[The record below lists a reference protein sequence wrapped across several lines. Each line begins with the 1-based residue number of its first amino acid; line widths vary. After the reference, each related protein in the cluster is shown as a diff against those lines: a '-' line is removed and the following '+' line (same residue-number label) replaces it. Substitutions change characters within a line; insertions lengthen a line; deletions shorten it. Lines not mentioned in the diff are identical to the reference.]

1 MKGAKNQERESEL
14 SYEENTYTN
23 MGDLHLKRIKK
34 ASKAKGIPAAKN
46 TQYRVMLILGV
57 LLILVFIIL
66 VTLMTFL
73 FISYKRVG
81 EEMSQ
86 MRNGS
91 LSREVESIQ
100 ASVRNLEKVQTASNS
115 LSSDVQSIQ
124 ASVRNLEKVQTATTF
139 LSSDIQRILGF
150 LGKVTEELQKMKNSS
165 NPLCSEGWS
174 HYGLSCYYLSSDKKP
189 WNDAKKDCENKEAHL
204 VVINGEEE
212 MNFLRGITNNQLF
225 WIGLTDADGT
235 WSFVDGTSYDMA
247 PKFWIKGQP
256 DDYKGHGLG
265 GGEDCAALES
275 GYEWNDR
282 HCSEGIK
289 YICEKKVTF

>member
-1 MKGAKNQERESEL
+1 MKGAKNLEREPEL

-86 MRNGS
+86 MRND
-91 LSREVESIQ
+91 
-100 ASVRNLEKVQTASNS
+100 S